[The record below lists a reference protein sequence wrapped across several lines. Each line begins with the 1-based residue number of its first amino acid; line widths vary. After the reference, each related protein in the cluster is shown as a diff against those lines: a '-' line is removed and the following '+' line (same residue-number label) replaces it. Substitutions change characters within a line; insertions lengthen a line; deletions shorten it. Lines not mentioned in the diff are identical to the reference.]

1 MTLAQTL
8 GYIGTFLGGYRV
20 RMFCR
25 FCGSTLRDG
34 SNFCHSCGKPL
45 TLALPSSIA
54 GTDTGA
60 AVVPVK
66 PAPPKTKKPPA
77 LGSFVIGVL
86 LIVGV
91 LWWFMSKSDSGS
103 SSPST
108 LRQLVAQP
116 RTEVLSNGEFALSA
130 TQYRYVRFEVPQN
143 AGAVRV
149 EGTFS
154 ASGGGGND
162 IEAYVFSND
171 DFVNWQNRHRVRTFY
186 NSGRVTQ
193 GTLEVMLPPIAGTYY
208 LVFNNNFSLFS
219 AKTVQTS
226 IRLHFNL

>member
-1 MTLAQTL
+1 
-8 GYIGTFLGGYRV
+8 
-20 RMFCR
+20 MFCH
-25 FCGSTLRDG
+25 FCGSTLRDD
-34 SNFCHSCGKPL
+34 SNFCHSCGKAL
-45 TLALPSSIA
+45 TSAPPSSIA
-54 GTDTGA
+54 GTGDGV
-60 AVVPVK
+60 AVAPVK
-66 PAPPKTKKPPA
+66 PAPPKTKKPTA
-77 LGSFVIGVL
+77 VGSFVIGVL
-86 LIVGV
+86 LIAGV
-91 LWWFMSKSDSGS
+91 LWWLMNKSDSGS

-130 TQYRYVRFEVPQN
+130 TQYRYIRFEVPQN

-149 EGTFS
+149 EGAFS
-154 ASGGGGND
+154 ASGGAGND

-171 DFVNWQNRHRVRTFY
+171 DFVNWQNRHRVRAFY

-193 GTLEVMLPPIAGTYY
+193 GTLEVTLPLAGTYY

>member
-1 MTLAQTL
+1 M
-8 GYIGTFLGGYRV
+8 
-20 RMFCR
+20 
-25 FCGSTLRDG
+25 
-34 SNFCHSCGKPL
+34 N
-45 TLALPSSIA
+45 
-54 GTDTGA
+54 
-60 AVVPVK
+60 
-66 PAPPKTKKPPA
+66 
-77 LGSFVIGVL
+77 
-86 LIVGV
+86 
-91 LWWFMSKSDSGS
+91 KSDSGS

-116 RTEVLSNGEFALSA
+116 RTEVLSNAEFGLSA
-130 TQYRYVRFEVPQN
+130 AQYRYTRFGVPQN

-154 ASGGGGND
+154 ATGGAGND
-162 IEAYVFSND
+162 VEAYIFSND

-193 GTLEVMLPPIAGTYY
+193 GTLEVTLPPIAGTYY
-208 LVFNNNFSLFS
+208 LVFNNNFSLLS

>member
-1 MTLAQTL
+1 
-8 GYIGTFLGGYRV
+8 
-20 RMFCR
+20 MFCR
-25 FCGSTLRDG
+25 FCGSTLRDD
-34 SNFCHSCGKPL
+34 SNFCHSCGKAL
-45 TLALPSSIA
+45 TSAPPSSIA
-54 GTDTGA
+54 GTGEGV
-60 AVVPVK
+60 AVAPVK
-66 PAPPKTKKPPA
+66 SAPKAKKPTA
-77 LGSFVIGVL
+77 VGSFVIGVL

-91 LWWFMSKSDSGS
+91 LWWVINKSESGS

-116 RTEVLSNGEFALSA
+116 RTEVLSNGAFALSA
-130 TQYRYVRFEVPQN
+130 TQYRYIRFEVPQN

-154 ASGGGGND
+154 ASGGAGND
-162 IEAYVFSND
+162 IESYVFSND
-171 DFVNWQNRHRVRTFY
+171 DFVNWQNRHRVHAFY

-193 GTLEVMLPPIAGTYY
+193 GTLEVSLPLAGTYY

>member
-1 MTLAQTL
+1 
-8 GYIGTFLGGYRV
+8 
-20 RMFCR
+20 MFCR
-25 FCGSTLRDG
+25 FCGSTLRDD
-34 SNFCHSCGKPL
+34 SIFCSSCGKAL
-45 TLALPSSIA
+45 TSAPPSSIA
-54 GTDTGA
+54 GMGEGV
-60 AVVPVK
+60 AVAPVK
-66 PAPPKTKKPPA
+66 SAPPKTKKPTA
-77 LGSFVIGVL
+77 VGSFVIGVL
-86 LIVGV
+86 LIAGV
-91 LWWFMSKSDSGS
+91 LWWVMNKSDSGS

-130 TQYRYVRFEVPQN
+130 TQYRYIRFEVPQN

-149 EGTFS
+149 EGAFS
-154 ASGGGGND
+154 ASGGAGND

-171 DFVNWQNRHRVRTFY
+171 DFVNWQNRHRVRAFY

-193 GTLEVMLPPIAGTYY
+193 GTLEVTLPLAGTYY